1 MVLAEVGLGAF
12 PPGAHEPVIQT
23 GADGGAY
30 QRNHATRPLLNHL
43 SAGARGDTLDDAWDE
58 LVDNFF
64 LQKFAADIDSGRAG
78 GGDPEFGDFAIGVE
92 LKTVNQAQL
101 LNRAHGDGGKD
112 AEIGDDGDQPA
123 KAEAGAL
130 NGCESHSAVN
140 YIVGHRVEFAYL
152 ERIYSVIAADGHP
165 VSSSELYQ
173 ESCRINLNRGVGARQ
188 ARDQRLFGASAQPR
202 FGFRIGHCINHSAA
216 RRRMPS
222 GHSSPCASITVT
234 PKNIMST
241 GKLQIV
247 PLGGLGEF
255 GMNCMA
261 VRWGD
266 DIIVID
272 AGLMF
277 PEAELLGVDIVV
289 PDISYLIENRQRVR
303 GIILTHGHEDHIG
316 ALPWILSELKVP
328 VWGTEFTLA
337 YVEDKLDEHGLLE
350 DADLREM
357 HAGERFKAGVFTV
370 HPIRV
375 THSLVDCVALA
386 IHTPLGVIIHTGDFK
401 VDPTPTDNHLF
412 DLHSFAEYGKQGVL
426 ALFQDS
432 TNVERKGYTPSE
444 RAVRRKFD
452 EVFAHTQRRLFISC
466 FSSSIHRIRLAVELA
481 HQHGRKVAFV
491 GRSMNNSAEIAEDL
505 GYLEIPDGLVINPG
519 EMKNF
524 PPEKVCVMISGTQ
537 GEPMSALSRAAV
549 DNHKHAKIEKG
560 DTVVLSSR
568 IIPGNEKT
576 IYRMI
581 DHLFRREAHVIYEDS
596 TSPPIHVSGHASQ
609 EELKLIINLVKPKY
623 FIPVHGE
630 YRQLKLHA
638 EMAGAMHSSVGKVML
653 IESGDILEFDEHNAR
668 KAGRVNVGR
677 VCIDSGSRTDVVE
690 DLIIKDRRHLSEDGI
705 VLPIIAIN
713 KLTGRVETAPE
724 IVTRGFNPGEDG
736 LLDGARRIVED
747 TLAHSSE
754 EEKADYGVIKEKIR
768 ADLKRYISRQ
778 TQKRPLIM
786 PVILEI

>member
-1 MVLAEVGLGAF
+1 
-12 PPGAHEPVIQT
+12 
-23 GADGGAY
+23 
-30 QRNHATRPLLNHL
+30 
-43 SAGARGDTLDDAWDE
+43 
-58 LVDNFF
+58 
-64 LQKFAADIDSGRAG
+64 
-78 GGDPEFGDFAIGVE
+78 
-92 LKTVNQAQL
+92 
-101 LNRAHGDGGKD
+101 
-112 AEIGDDGDQPA
+112 
-123 KAEAGAL
+123 
-130 NGCESHSAVN
+130 
-140 YIVGHRVEFAYL
+140 
-152 ERIYSVIAADGHP
+152 
-165 VSSSELYQ
+165 
-173 ESCRINLNRGVGARQ
+173 
-188 ARDQRLFGASAQPR
+188 
-202 FGFRIGHCINHSAA
+202 
-216 RRRMPS
+216 MP
-222 GHSSPCASITVT
+222 
-234 PKNIMST
+234 T

-261 VRWGD
+261 IRWGD

-277 PEAELLGVDIVV
+277 PESELLGVDIVV
-289 PDISYLIENRQRVR
+289 PEISYLLENRQRIRAIV
-303 GIILTHGHEDHIG
+303 LTHGHEDHIG

-337 YVEDKLDEHGLLE
+337 YVEDKLEEHELLDEV
-350 DADLREM
+350 DLREIRP
-357 HAGERFKAGVFTV
+357 GDRFRIGPFTI
-370 HPIRV
+370 HPIQV

-386 IHTPLGVIIHTGDFK
+386 IHTPIGVIIHTGDFK
-401 VDPTPTDNHLF
+401 VDPTPTNTRLF
-412 DLHSFAEYGKQGVL
+412 DLHAFAEYGKEGVL

-452 EVFAHTQRRLFISC
+452 EVFARTRRRLFISC
-466 FSSSIHRIRLAVELA
+466 FSSSIHRIKLAVDLA
-481 HQHGRKVAFV
+481 FEHGRKIAFI
-491 GRSMNNSAEIAEDL
+491 GRSMATSAEIAEDL
-505 GYLEIPDGLVINPG
+505 GYIEIPDGLLIHPG

-524 PPEKVCVMISGTQ
+524 APEKVCVLISGTQ

-581 DHLFRREAHVIYEDS
+581 DHLFRREAHVIYEDGS
-596 TSPPIHVSGHASQ
+596 SPPVHVSGHASQ
-609 EELKLIINLVKPKY
+609 EELKLIMNLVKPRY
-623 FIPVHGE
+623 FIPIHGE

-638 EMAGAMHSSVGKVML
+638 ELAASMHGSVGWVML
-653 IESGDILEFDEHNAR
+653 IESGDILEFDELGAR
-668 KAGRVNVGR
+668 KVGRVNVGR

-713 KLTGRVETAPE
+713 KLTGRVETSPE
-724 IVTRGFNPGEDG
+724 IVTRGFAGGEDG
-736 LLDGARRIVED
+736 FMDGARQTVMQ
-747 TLAHSSE
+747 TLDVSSD

-768 ADLKRYISRQ
+768 ADLKRYISKQ
-778 TQKRPLIM
+778 TQRRPLIM

>member
-1 MVLAEVGLGAF
+1 
-12 PPGAHEPVIQT
+12 
-23 GADGGAY
+23 
-30 QRNHATRPLLNHL
+30 
-43 SAGARGDTLDDAWDE
+43 
-58 LVDNFF
+58 
-64 LQKFAADIDSGRAG
+64 
-78 GGDPEFGDFAIGVE
+78 
-92 LKTVNQAQL
+92 
-101 LNRAHGDGGKD
+101 
-112 AEIGDDGDQPA
+112 
-123 KAEAGAL
+123 
-130 NGCESHSAVN
+130 
-140 YIVGHRVEFAYL
+140 
-152 ERIYSVIAADGHP
+152 
-165 VSSSELYQ
+165 
-173 ESCRINLNRGVGARQ
+173 
-188 ARDQRLFGASAQPR
+188 
-202 FGFRIGHCINHSAA
+202 
-216 RRRMPS
+216 MP
-222 GHSSPCASITVT
+222 
-234 PKNIMST
+234 T
-241 GKLQIV
+241 GKLHIV

-303 GIILTHGHEDHIG
+303 AIILTHGHEDHIG
-316 ALPWILSELKVP
+316 ALPWILSELNVP

-337 YVEDKLDEHGLLE
+337 LLEDKLEEHGLLE
-350 DADLREM
+350 GADLHEIRP
-357 HAGERFKAGVFTV
+357 GERFKAGPFTI
-370 HPIRV
+370 HPIHV
-375 THSLVDCVALA
+375 THSLVDCVSLA
-386 IHTPLGVIIHTGDFK
+386 IHTPLGVLIHTGDFK
-401 VDPTPTDNHLF
+401 VDPTPTDNKMF
-412 DLHSFAEYGKQGVL
+412 DLHAFAEYGKEGVL

-452 EVFAHTQRRLFISC
+452 EVFAHTKRRLFISC
-466 FSSSIHRIRLAVELA
+466 FSSSIHRIKLAVELA
-481 HQHGRKVAFV
+481 WQHGRKVAFV
-491 GRSMNNSAEIAEDL
+491 GRSMTNTSEIAEDL
-505 GYLEIPDGLVINPG
+505 GYIEIPEGLLIHPG
-519 EMKNF
+519 DMKNY

-568 IIPGNEKT
+568 IIPGNEKS

-581 DHLFRREAHVIYEDS
+581 DHLFRRQAHVIYEDGS
-596 TSPPIHVSGHASQ
+596 SPPIHVSGHGSQ
-609 EELKLIINLVKPKY
+609 EELKLIINLVKPRY
-623 FIPVHGE
+623 FIPIHGE

-638 EMAGAMHSSVGKVML
+638 EMAGAMHSSVGNVML
-653 IESGDILEFDEHNAR
+653 IESGDILEFDELGAR

-713 KLTGRVETAPE
+713 KLSGRVESPPE
-724 IVTRGFNPGEDG
+724 IVTRGFAPGEDG
-736 LLDGARRIVED
+736 FVDGARQLVMQ
-747 TLAHSSE
+747 TLELSSE

-768 ADLKRYISRQ
+768 ADLKRYISKQ

>member
-1 MVLAEVGLGAF
+1 
-12 PPGAHEPVIQT
+12 
-23 GADGGAY
+23 
-30 QRNHATRPLLNHL
+30 
-43 SAGARGDTLDDAWDE
+43 
-58 LVDNFF
+58 
-64 LQKFAADIDSGRAG
+64 
-78 GGDPEFGDFAIGVE
+78 
-92 LKTVNQAQL
+92 
-101 LNRAHGDGGKD
+101 
-112 AEIGDDGDQPA
+112 
-123 KAEAGAL
+123 
-130 NGCESHSAVN
+130 
-140 YIVGHRVEFAYL
+140 
-152 ERIYSVIAADGHP
+152 
-165 VSSSELYQ
+165 
-173 ESCRINLNRGVGARQ
+173 
-188 ARDQRLFGASAQPR
+188 
-202 FGFRIGHCINHSAA
+202 
-216 RRRMPS
+216 MP
-222 GHSSPCASITVT
+222 
-234 PKNIMST
+234 T
-241 GKLQIV
+241 GKLHIV

-261 VRWGD
+261 MRWGD

-303 GIILTHGHEDHIG
+303 AIVLTHGHEDHIG
-316 ALPWILSELKVP
+316 ALPWILSELNVP

-337 YVEDKLDEHGLLE
+337 YVEDKLEEHGLLE
-350 DADLREM
+350 DADLREI
-357 HAGERFKAGVFTV
+357 HAGERFKVGPFTI
-370 HPIRV
+370 HPIHV
-375 THSLVDCVALA
+375 THSLVDCVSLA
-386 IHTPLGVIIHTGDFK
+386 IHTPLGVLIHTGDFK
-401 VDPTPTDNHLF
+401 VDPTPTDNKMF
-412 DLHSFAEYGKQGVL
+412 DLHAFAEYGKEGVL

-452 EVFAHTQRRLFISC
+452 EVFARTERRLFISC
-466 FSSSIHRIRLAVELA
+466 FSSSIHRIKLAVELA
-481 HQHGRKVAFV
+481 WEHGRKVAFI
-491 GRSMNNSAEIAEDL
+491 GRSMTSSSEIAEDL
-505 GYLEIPDGLVINPG
+505 GYIEIPEGLLIHPG
-519 EMKNF
+519 EMKNY

-568 IIPGNEKT
+568 IIPGNEKA

-581 DHLFRREAHVIYEDS
+581 DHLFRRQAHVIYEDGS
-596 TSPPIHVSGHASQ
+596 SPPIHVSGHGSQ

-623 FIPVHGE
+623 FIPIHGE

-638 EMAGAMHSSVGKVML
+638 EMAGAMHSSVGNVML
-653 IESGDILEFDEHNAR
+653 IESGDILEFDELGAR
-668 KAGRVNVGR
+668 KAGRVNIGR

-713 KLTGRVETAPE
+713 KLSGRGESPPE
-724 IVTRGFNPGEDG
+724 IVTRGVAPGEDG
-736 LLDGARRIVED
+736 FVDGARQLVMQ
-747 TLAHSSE
+747 TLELSSD

-768 ADLKRYISRQ
+768 ADLKRYISKQ

>member
-1 MVLAEVGLGAF
+1 
-12 PPGAHEPVIQT
+12 
-23 GADGGAY
+23 
-30 QRNHATRPLLNHL
+30 
-43 SAGARGDTLDDAWDE
+43 
-58 LVDNFF
+58 
-64 LQKFAADIDSGRAG
+64 
-78 GGDPEFGDFAIGVE
+78 
-92 LKTVNQAQL
+92 
-101 LNRAHGDGGKD
+101 
-112 AEIGDDGDQPA
+112 
-123 KAEAGAL
+123 
-130 NGCESHSAVN
+130 
-140 YIVGHRVEFAYL
+140 
-152 ERIYSVIAADGHP
+152 
-165 VSSSELYQ
+165 
-173 ESCRINLNRGVGARQ
+173 
-188 ARDQRLFGASAQPR
+188 
-202 FGFRIGHCINHSAA
+202 
-216 RRRMPS
+216 MP
-222 GHSSPCASITVT
+222 
-234 PKNIMST
+234 T
-241 GKLQIV
+241 GKLQVI

-289 PDISYLIENRQRVR
+289 PDITYLTENRSRVR
-303 GIILTHGHEDHIG
+303 GIVLTHGHEDHIG
-316 ALPWILSELKVP
+316 ALPWILSELNVP
-328 VWGTEFTLA
+328 VWATEFTLA
-337 YVEDKLDEHGLLE
+337 YVEDKLDEHGLLD

-357 HAGERFKAGVFTV
+357 RPNERIKVGPFTV
-370 HPIRV
+370 HPIQV

-386 IHTPLGVIIHTGDFK
+386 IHCPLGVIIHTGDFK
-401 VDPTPTDNHLF
+401 VDPTPTDNRLF
-412 DLHSFAEYGKQGVL
+412 DLHTFAEYGKTGVL

-452 EVFAHTQRRLFISC
+452 EVFAHTKRRLFISC
-466 FSSSIHRIRLAVELA
+466 FSSSIHRIKLAVELA
-481 HQHGRKVAFV
+481 RDHGRKIAFI

-505 GYLEIPDGLVINPG
+505 GYIEVPEGLVINPG

-524 PPEKVCVMISGTQ
+524 PPEKVCVLISGTQ

-581 DHLFRREAHVIYEDS
+581 DHLFRREAHVIYEDG
-596 TSPPIHVSGHASQ
+596 TSPPVHVSGHASQ
-609 EELKLIINLVKPKY
+609 EELKLIINLVKPRY

-638 EMAGAMHSSVGKVML
+638 EMAAAMHGSVGKVML
-653 IESGDILEFDEHNAR
+653 IESGEVLEFDELGAR
-668 KAGRVNVGR
+668 KTAKVKVGR
-677 VCIDSGSRTDVVE
+677 ICIDSGNRTDVVE
-690 DLIIKDRRHLSEDGI
+690 DLIIKDRRHISEDGI

-713 KLTGRVETAPE
+713 KLSGEVESAPE
-724 IVTRGFNPGEDG
+724 IVTRGFNIGEDG
-736 LLDGARRIVED
+736 FMEGAKRMVED
-747 TLAHSSE
+747 TLAHSSD

-768 ADLKRYISRQ
+768 ADLKRYINKQ